1 MGLAPCREWE
11 GGSLTK
17 YKISVGAVTSI
28 TGSLISLSCQRRG
41 RHDFPANVTSWFVY
55 LKWRTDECLMFF
67 DGLMNGVLTCLTSCD
82 VLIHHPPPLRPI
94 ICPFRTSVGDLVTSR
109 SQGSL
114 AVFPVQ
120 QDARL
125 VPAAC
130 CGQG

>member
-1 MGLAPCREWE
+1 MGLASCREWE
-11 GGSLTK
+11 EGSLTK
-17 YKISVGAVTSI
+17 YKICVGAVTII
-28 TGSLISLSCQRRG
+28 TSSLISLSGQRRG
-41 RHDFPANVTSWFVY
+41 RHDFTGNVTSWFAF

-82 VLIHHPPPLRPI
+82 VLVYPPPALRPI
-94 ICPFRTSVGDLVTSR
+94 TCPFRTSVGDLVTSR